1 MLGKPRS
8 RDSVSWAAFLPI
20 PLLTAPGPLWHALRR
35 ASRLRHLD
43 PQDEPVIRI
52 GQIPRPVRADHAGPD
67 VLSHPVWARSSS
79 VRSPLRRTRVSR
91 RQAVVQ
97 VLPDRAAVAGDRG
110 VVAPV
115 LGLDLLQLRRRRPPP
130 ALRCRPR
137 RGGSQRRRPGTG
149 RAPRRRGE
157 LRPARRP
164 DRGGRDSRAGGDLR
178 GRQGVRGA
186 HRPRRAIRR
195 PVHIGSQ
202 PRSGRSE

>member
-8 RDSVSWAAFLPI
+8 EDSVSWAAFLPI

-52 GQIPRPVRADHAGPD
+52 PRPVRADHPGPD
-67 VLSHPVWARSSS
+67 VLSHPVSGAFEQRSKPLAAHARFT
-79 VRSPLRRTRVSR
+79 PTGRRPGTARPCR
-91 RQAVVQ
+91 RGG
-97 VLPDRAAVAGDRG
+97 RCG

-130 ALRCRPR
+130 ALRCRPCSR
-137 RGGSQRRRPGTG
+137 RSATAPARYWSCAGSTAGTG
-149 RAPRRRGE
+149 TCPAAGSRW
-157 LRPARRP
+157 ARR
-164 DRGGRDSRAGGDLR
+164 RAGGDPR

-195 PVHIGSQ
+195 PVFIGSQ
-202 PRSGRSE
+202 PRKRPE